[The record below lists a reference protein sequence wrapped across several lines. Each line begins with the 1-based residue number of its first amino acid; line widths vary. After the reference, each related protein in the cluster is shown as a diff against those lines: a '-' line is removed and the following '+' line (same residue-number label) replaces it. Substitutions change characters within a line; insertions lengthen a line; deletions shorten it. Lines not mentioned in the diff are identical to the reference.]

1 MSLKIIKF
9 EPRLGRIVLIAAAL
23 LCVITA
29 WFFIKWNFA
38 NAVSSRL
45 DTKRAEFKPVADWL
59 TQMAPSDPQTHLTAA
74 RIYQKT
80 FDPGDLTRSLSEYE
94 SAAALSPYN
103 YLAWIDLGKA
113 RSLNGD
119 TEGAQAAYARALQ
132 LAPNY
137 APVQWACGNSLIRQ
151 GKNEEGFALIAKAAA
166 ANSDYAQPA
175 VTTALQIFDN
185 DLGQV
190 QRSLGDND
198 VTNAALAGALANQLQ
213 FEAAFTAWSKLSEG
227 DRGTKFKKLGDDLIE
242 KFAAARKFSLAAGVA
257 SGMRTNEGEKPTVG
271 QVSNGGF
278 EAGVKIRNAAL
289 FEWQIAEG
297 AQPQIALSETETH
310 GGKYSLWLIFN
321 SFETAAFR
329 SVSQTVAVVPGAEY
343 EFEAFY
349 RSDLKTTASIKWEIV
364 NALTNAPIAATLA
377 AVPAPDWMPLRV
389 RFMMPADSDGVIVR
403 LVREGCNGPSCPTNG
418 SMAFDDISLRRL

>member
-1 MSLKIIKF
+1 MALKIIKF
-9 EPRLGRIVLIAAAL
+9 EPRLGRIVLIAAAV
-23 LCVITA
+23 LCVITS

-94 SAAALSPYN
+94 TAAALSPYN
-103 YLAWIDLGKA
+103 YLAWVDLGKA

-119 TEGAQAAYARALQ
+119 AEGAQAAYARALQ

-137 APVQWACGNSLIRQ
+137 APVQWVYGNSLIRQ
-151 GKNEEGFALIAKAAA
+151 GKTDEGFALIAKAAA
-166 ANSDYAQPA
+166 VNSDYSQPA
-175 VTTALQIFDN
+175 VTTALEIFEN
-185 DLGQV
+185 DIGQV

-198 VTNAALAGALANQLQ
+198 VTNAALASAFANQMH
-213 FEAAFTAWSKLSEG
+213 FDEAFAAWSKLSEG
-227 DRGTKFKKLGDDLIE
+227 ERSTKFKKLSDDLIE
-242 KFAAARKFSLAAGVA
+242 KFAAARKFQFAAGVA
-257 SGMRTNEGEKPTVG
+257 SGVRTNEAEKPTIG
-271 QVSNGGF
+271 QISNGGF
-278 EAGVKIRNAAL
+278 EAGVKVRNAAL

-329 SVSQTVAVVPGAEY
+329 TVSQTVAVMPGAEY

-349 RSDLKTTASIKWEIV
+349 RSDLKTTATIKWEIV
-364 NALTNAPIAATLA
+364 NALTSAPITATSP
-377 AVPAPDWMPLRV
+377 AVPAPEWMPLRT
-389 RFMMPADSDGVIVR
+389 RFTMPSDSDGVIIR

-418 SMAFDDISLRRL
+418 SLAFDDISLRRL